1 MNAKKKWDLNG
12 LSALWSKRHLFVDQA
27 WHFAERVSSVCKE
40 NATVSFC
47 SQSVAS
53 FQQKFREIQPI
64 FYMQHTVDMMSW
76 EAMCCSLVQVNFPFE
91 LAEEA
96 LGHPSGSGFA
106 LSNSPRES
114 LVCVTEI
121 VDLRCKVQPFH
132 GPAILPP
139 CETSLMQ
146 PLGCETVQ
154 KIRTL
159 GKDLSFAI
167 HFAIYSVCGVFFFL
181 PQV

>member
-1 MNAKKKWDLNG
+1 
-12 LSALWSKRHLFVDQA
+12 
-27 WHFAERVSSVCKE
+27 
-40 NATVSFC
+40 
-47 SQSVAS
+47 
-53 FQQKFREIQPI
+53 
-64 FYMQHTVDMMSW
+64 
-76 EAMCCSLVQVNFPFE
+76 MCCSLVQVNFPFE

-114 LVCVTEI
+114 HVCVTEI
-121 VDLRCKVQPFH
+121 VDLHCKVQPFH

-154 KIRTL
+154 KIRTF
-159 GKDLSFAI
+159 GEGPFI
-167 HFAIYSVCGVFFFL
+167 CHPFCNSVWGVCFFL

>member
-1 MNAKKKWDLNG
+1 
-12 LSALWSKRHLFVDQA
+12 
-27 WHFAERVSSVCKE
+27 
-40 NATVSFC
+40 
-47 SQSVAS
+47 
-53 FQQKFREIQPI
+53 
-64 FYMQHTVDMMSW
+64 
-76 EAMCCSLVQVNFPFE
+76 MCCSLVQVNFPFE

-114 LVCVTEI
+114 HVCVTEI
-121 VDLRCKVQPFH
+121 VDLHCKVQPFH

-167 HFAIYSVCGVFFFL
+167 HFAMVYAAFVFFYHKCKSPSRMFFEFL
-181 PQV
+181 SGFDKTSTMPILWESSC